1 MTEKNKIVK
10 ALMDASVIVG
20 LTSGIGYVGKKILKE
35 NFLGD
40 PSASLGNFGK
50 LTAVVAGSMALKGYL
65 EDQKIIPKDL

>member
-20 LTSGIGYVGKKILKE
+20 LTAGIGYVGKKILKE

-40 PSASLGNFGK
+40 PSSSLGNFGK

-65 EDQKIIPKDL
+65 EDQKIIPTDI